1 MPPPAS
7 VQDCNKKTK
16 VKKTKSTNEEVHGVK
31 ILGLGFR
38 EAWGL
43 WAFPRLSCTKLG
55 FWRGCHRS
63 RASCVQD
70 SLHLLVSAWAHC
82 YCGTMRRRW
91 ATWILLRSCV
101 TRLHR
106 SHPLFNPSAALLPS
120 VRCLGTTAT
129 LRDDGGG
136 GSNLFYHPP
145 SFIVS
150 SLSLSLFI
158 RDRCFVFSLI
168 SFFSPVLDVFWQVK
182 ELWWRNVGGSSSQ
195 ILRNGGTIGW
205 RR

>member
-16 VKKTKSTNEEVHGVK
+16 VMKTKSTNEEVHGVK

-150 SLSLSLFI
+150 SLSLSLHT
-158 RDRCFVFSLI
+158 R
-168 SFFSPVLDVFWQVK
+168 
-182 ELWWRNVGGSSSQ
+182 
-195 ILRNGGTIGW
+195 
-205 RR
+205 